1 MSAEKPS
8 LMEQIR
14 AAVDAWRGSPLG
26 GAGDAW
32 TAPGRYEPVR
42 AQEQPVSETT
52 AILLRHWFRPLP
64 HELPSAAPG
73 LGGGLVRFRYWPHQ
87 RRCVETLIYL
97 HEVLG
102 IRGVDGLYD
111 AFAVERDFTGQ
122 DPWPK
127 LGGQLATGSG
137 KTRIMSLVIAWSTL
151 NALREGP
158 AHLGLGPQVLAI
170 APGLFVKERLLFDF
184 APTDRPS
191 VFRADPVIPPALE
204 PDWHLPVYGPETV
217 PQRLDPNEPALVVT
231 NIHQLLRVEEPPPP
245 WLATESRG
253 ARQQRLLF
261 ETPEP
266 KRLEAEGTPLLTRL
280 RRGAGLLVI
289 NDEAH
294 HVGDEPAHQRYE
306 KTAANRRAVGL
317 GGADNDAMAWVR
329 SLRALHQ
336 RAGLGLQVDLSA
348 TLYEEEGGASKA
360 KSTKAKTLRP
370 FRHTVIDYPLREAIA
385 DGVVKHP
392 VLERVRVTAKD
403 GTAGEA
409 VRANQ
414 PDAWLTYEPL
424 LRAGIGRWQ
433 RVRDQLRAEGDAR
446 KPILFLLCAD
456 RHEAQEIANALTYG
470 EATREDLSGT
480 RAVTGWV
487 DPDSGERLFV
497 EQDAAGVPRSTVIQI
512 HIGAKEEQNEDA
524 WQKVRAAVNAVDQDA
539 IRDPSGAL
547 DEHGEPR
554 LLPNPYNVVISVMM
568 LKEGWDVRNVKV
580 IVPLR
585 ACDSRT
591 LTEQTLGR
599 GLRRMHP
606 LELDED
612 GAVQASREELYV
624 MQHPSFDA
632 IIEEI
637 KDIVEV
643 REAGETAH
651 IPEYCRIEPLA
662 SPEERAVHDVRFVYF
677 LGERERV
684 QDWRAGFQVA
694 DPAAAERLDW
704 VESFQDREVQTYL
717 REAMAA
723 DDADGQRFTLSAAP
737 SFRDY
742 DQVMEVAYALPLLRE
757 VQAAFA
763 HKNAVK
769 AVVKDFLERRTFRLP
784 MGLPLSFDRAIEAG
798 PESGRIALCNLL
810 RPEVITQVRDALRS
824 ALREAIAGRPTER
837 VAELREVRAA
847 DLAAYPAR
855 KQHELERTERSCFGN
870 GAFDS
875 ADELRFAVLADRCPD
890 VLGWLYNHRQGVGLR
905 IEYDWQGHLS
915 HYYPDFILRVCWVKR
930 VHNLI
935 CEVKGRMDERDE
947 AKARAGRRYA
957 ALLTAHDPE
966 PWHYLLVHED
976 PKVGRTDLSWLADLA
991 APSMGALLRY
1001 VESIIS
1007 RRR

>member
-1 MSAEKPS
+1 
-8 LMEQIR
+8 
-14 AAVDAWRGSPLG
+14 
-26 GAGDAW
+26 
-32 TAPGRYEPVR
+32 
-42 AQEQPVSETT
+42 
-52 AILLRHWFRPLP
+52 
-64 HELPSAAPG
+64 
-73 LGGGLVRFRYWPHQ
+73 
-87 RRCVETLIYL
+87 
-97 HEVLG
+97 
-102 IRGVDGLYD
+102 
-111 AFAVERDFTGQ
+111 
-122 DPWPK
+122 
-127 LGGQLATGSG
+127 
-137 KTRIMSLVIAWSTL
+137 
-151 NALREGP
+151 
-158 AHLGLGPQVLAI
+158 
-170 APGLFVKERLLFDF
+170 
-184 APTDRPS
+184 
-191 VFRADPVIPPALE
+191 
-204 PDWHLPVYGPETV
+204 
-217 PQRLDPNEPALVVT
+217 
-231 NIHQLLRVEEPPPP
+231 
-245 WLATESRG
+245 
-253 ARQQRLLF
+253 
-261 ETPEP
+261 
-266 KRLEAEGTPLLTRL
+266 
-280 RRGAGLLVI
+280 
-289 NDEAH
+289 
-294 HVGDEPAHQRYE
+294 
-306 KTAANRRAVGL
+306 
-317 GGADNDAMAWVR
+317 
-329 SLRALHQ
+329 
-336 RAGLGLQVDLSA
+336 
-348 TLYEEEGGASKA
+348 
-360 KSTKAKTLRP
+360 
-370 FRHTVIDYPLREAIA
+370 
-385 DGVVKHP
+385 
-392 VLERVRVTAKD
+392 
-403 GTAGEA
+403 
-409 VRANQ
+409 
-414 PDAWLTYEPL
+414 
-424 LRAGIGRWQ
+424 
-433 RVRDQLRAEGDAR
+433 
-446 KPILFLLCAD
+446 
-456 RHEAQEIANALTYG
+456 
-470 EATREDLSGT
+470 
-480 RAVTGWV
+480 
-487 DPDSGERLFV
+487 
-497 EQDAAGVPRSTVIQI
+497 
-512 HIGAKEEQNEDA
+512 
-524 WQKVRAAVNAVDQDA
+524 
-539 IRDPSGAL
+539 
-547 DEHGEPR
+547 
-554 LLPNPYNVVISVMM
+554 LPNPYNVVISVMM